1 VKRNALLVTIFVLSL
16 FIGCDHFKSKELS
29 PEKKLEF
36 AEKCSKSGKEYYDQ
50 FIRDRGNVFKNYVWG
65 DPEFH
70 YNSRLNTCLVDI
82 KFSKLWGPNLSYST
96 HFYQVIDVFANK
108 PLLYG
113 WFQRDAVKNT
123 ETLNH
128 SVIDDVPNYTSVEYY
143 KQKNK
148 LFSE

>member
-1 VKRNALLVTIFVLSL
+1 MKRNALLVTIFVLTL
-16 FIGCDHFKSKELS
+16 FMGCDYFKSKEVS

-36 AEKCSKSGKEYYDQ
+36 AEKCSKAGNEYYDK
-50 FIRDRGNVFKNYVWG
+50 FISEFGKLYKDYLWA

-82 KFSKLWGPNLSYST
+82 KFSKLWGPSLRYST
-96 HFYQVIDVFANK
+96 HSYQVIDVFANK

-123 ETLNH
+123 ETLND
-128 SVIDDVPNYTSVEYY
+128 SVIDGVPNYTSVEYF
-143 KQKNK
+143 KQRDK